1 MDINNKVFEL
11 HEEGF
16 KAGKIAQKLRV
27 KKAVVLDILGDA
39 ADKGL
44 GDTIEKI
51 TEATGIKAV
60 VDTVAKVL
68 DTDCGCKARKE
79 TLNKVFHNRKLN
91 DLSDD
96 DYSYLSQYFAETR
109 SSVRPS
115 EQKELV
121 RIYNNIFNAKRVVS
135 TCGPC
140 VAGLVRELKR
150 IYDAAND

>member
-39 ADKGL
+39 ANKGL

-51 TEATGIKAV
+51 TESTGIKAV
-60 VDTVAKVL
+60 VETVAKVL

-79 TLNKVFHNRKLN
+79 TLNKVFPNRKLN
-91 DLSDD
+91 DLSES
-96 DYSYLSQYFAETR
+96 DYDYLDKYFSER
-109 SSVRPS
+109 RHSVSSN

-121 RIYNNIFNAKRVVS
+121 RIYNNIFNSKRVVS
-135 TCGPC
+135 NCSPC
-140 VAGLVRELKR
+140 VAGVVRELKR